1 MNTTSITLTA
11 LFLKSTKKLYIMLIL
26 YVFISFF
33 ISAIFIHWFNLI
45 NELWNCII
53 ICMFMSYWPNQKY
66 VVITWHIYF
75 CLKKINSNRLV
86 YNLVFLVLYI
96 ISKCTYISFYEP
108 KAQICFVWQF
118 QIKFG
123 SNHLRRRLCLF
134 IKKQCSSFCANSN
147 FKVRTLH

>member
-1 MNTTSITLTA
+1 MKKKRTHTCINKLWAIFEHHGMHDDHRFNLNIFLLNKNTIGVEHNFHNFDRPLPQ
-11 LFLKSTKKLYIMLIL
+11 STKKLYIKLIL

-86 YNLVFLVLYI
+86 YNLCF
-96 ISKCTYISFYEP
+96 SCTIYHI
-108 KAQICFVWQF
+108 
-118 QIKFG
+118 
-123 SNHLRRRLCLF
+123 
-134 IKKQCSSFCANSN
+134 
-147 FKVRTLH
+147 